1 MIVFSQL
8 LSFYFVLFISFIL
21 FQFKGGGKFAVG
33 IKFTKDFICRQNTM
47 KQNYNYIVCLFV
59 SRIWER

>member
-1 MIVFSQL
+1 MMNVCMVFCFL
-8 LSFYFVLFISFIL
+8 LGGGGGGG
-21 FQFKGGGKFAVG
+21 GGGKFAVG